1 MKLPFADRLLQY
13 GPDNPKHLFVLCE
26 IIITEPDKTVSL
38 PAEFTCEP
46 SPSKLNKERIP
57 DQVRRWIPG

>member
-1 MKLPFADRLLQY
+1 MKLPFADRLLRY

-46 SPSKLNKERIP
+46 SLQAKQARIP
-57 DQVRRWIPG
+57 DQVRGWIPG